1 MASDERIKEAW
12 GRQGMRLVRNLVA
25 PEGRVLFLGYNES
38 ETRIVDAI
46 VGMNYE
52 VWHTDQAIVS
62 TAGFDVVVSYGYR
75 NILKRDVIYSSDAP
89 IVNLH
94 ISYLPYNRGAH
105 PNFWS
110 FFDGTPSGVSIHLI
124 DEGVDTG
131 AIICQRYV
139 NFAKNETTFAQT
151 YKRLIAEI
159 EAMFIENIEEI
170 LTKKFQAT
178 PQRRKGTYHK
188 VSDLPQ
194 AFNGWDSDIRT
205 EIARLDQ
212 LLGEH

>member
-1 MASDERIKEAW
+1 
-12 GRQGMRLVRNLVA
+12 MRLVREVRA
-25 PEGRVLFLGYNES
+25 PEGRVLFLGYS
-38 ETRIVDAI
+38 EADTAI
-46 VGMNYE
+46 VNAIVEKNYE
-52 VWHTDQAIVS
+52 VWHTDDRIA
-62 TAGFDVVVSYGYR
+62 TTEGFDIAISFGYR
-75 NILKRDVIYSSDAP
+75 HILRQDVIRSSPAP

-139 NFAKNETTFAQT
+139 NFSKNETTFVQT
-151 YKRLIAEI
+151 YKRLILEI
-159 EAMFIENIEEI
+159 EELFVENIDLI
-170 LTKKFQAT
+170 LSRKFDAV

-188 VSDLPQ
+188 LSELPT
-194 AFNGWDSDIRT
+194 AFSGWESDIRT
-205 EIARLDQ
+205 EIERLDR
-212 LLGEH
+212 LLAGQADGGSTP